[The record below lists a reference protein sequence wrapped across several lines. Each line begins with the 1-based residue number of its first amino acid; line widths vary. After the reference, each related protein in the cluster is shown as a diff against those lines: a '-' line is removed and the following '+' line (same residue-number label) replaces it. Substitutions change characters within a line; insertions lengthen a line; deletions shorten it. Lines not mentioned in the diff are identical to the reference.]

1 MRVVLGL
8 AVWALSLGMT
18 YLVGD
23 IAYSSD
29 INKYMDSTNLVGA
42 YIIGSLVIAL
52 VYSLWYILR
61 KEQRILDIVVPVT
74 VLLGWGLARRKLLI
88 EIIVIHV
95 LAALGAGLLCII

>member
-74 VLLGWGLARRKLLI
+74 VLLGWGLARSCLLYTSPSPRD
-88 EIIVIHV
+88 
-95 LAALGAGLLCII
+95 CS

>member
-42 YIIGSLVIAL
+42 YIIGVF
-52 VYSLWYILR
+52 
-61 KEQRILDIVVPVT
+61 
-74 VLLGWGLARRKLLI
+74 
-88 EIIVIHV
+88 EIGRASCRERV
-95 LAALGAGLLCII
+95 

>member
-42 YIIGSLVIAL
+42 YIIGSLVIDTGYCGSGYCVAGMGACQKKAAL
-52 VYSLWYILR
+52 C
-61 KEQRILDIVVPVT
+61 
-74 VLLGWGLARRKLLI
+74 RRKGHGI
-88 EIIVIHV
+88 QHSI
-95 LAALGAGLLCII
+95 